1 MQEKKKF
8 FHIPEHV
15 LLSAWRAKPFLHS
28 QRKLNEKKT
37 KNSYYAKKEYDSTR
51 LEFPISQTHA
61 RYRTSPSLIPS
72 QGRALCWAGSWKIG
86 VELMMSSSKS
96 NCAMLILVRPLI
108 QLKSFKVQVNWSTW
122 TVLFT
127 NPPGV
132 LLQIWP
138 HWCTSGFAHSSM
150 SAIIF

>member
-1 MQEKKKF
+1 MQEKKS

-28 QRKLNEKKT
+28 QRKLNERKR
-37 KNSYYAKKEYDSTR
+37 KNSNYPKTEYDSTR
-51 LEFPISQTHA
+51 LEFPNSLTLA
-61 RYRTSPSLIPS
+61 GWRTSPSLIPS
-72 QGRALCWAGSWKIG
+72 QGRELWWAGSWKIG
-86 VELMMSSSKS
+86 LELMMTISKP

-108 QLKSFKVQVNWSTW
+108 QLKSFKVQANWSTW

-150 SAIIF
+150 SAITF